1 MKNLKNLS
9 KNKKVL
15 VVLGLL
21 VLGYYFYTN
30 YSEKQKVQALKDGAN
45 TPPTPN

>member
-1 MKNLKNLS
+1 MKRFQNLS

-15 VVLGLL
+15 VGLGLL
-21 VLGYYFYTN
+21 VLGYYFYTQ

>member
-1 MKNLKNLS
+1 MKSIQDLL

-15 VVLGLL
+15 VGLGLL
-21 VLGYYFYTN
+21 VLGYYFYTQ

-45 TPPTPN
+45 TPTT